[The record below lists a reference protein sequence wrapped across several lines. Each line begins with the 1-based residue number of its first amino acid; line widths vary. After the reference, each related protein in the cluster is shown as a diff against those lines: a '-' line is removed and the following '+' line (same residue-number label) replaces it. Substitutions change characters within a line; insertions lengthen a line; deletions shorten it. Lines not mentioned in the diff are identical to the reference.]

1 MLAAFLSL
9 PKQFITVY
17 LGVAL
22 EDTEKGTC
30 CCRAH
35 QCSWPYMF
43 PRTNQHERQHHQMGR
58 ARRYG
63 RDYLC
68 CDVVHLPFDEQGQAT
83 GDLREAQGEVG
94 VSIMPNQMFEFDH

>member
-1 MLAAFLSL
+1 
-9 PKQFITVY
+9 
-17 LGVAL
+17 
-22 EDTEKGTC
+22 
-30 CCRAH
+30 
-35 QCSWPYMF
+35 
-43 PRTNQHERQHHQMGR
+43 MGR